1 MTSRLA
7 VFQESSFLSN
17 GKTRAI
23 AALGICLISWAFV
36 PILVRFGEGTISPN
50 ALIFHR
56 LWIASIILGLW
67 KKFFPIQNQFSKG
80 LPKAFLPYI
89 NQNIIL
95 FIIATGIFFAL
106 SAMAWA
112 WSITQTSIANSA
124 LLHNFTPV
132 FVAIA
137 GWLLF
142 NQIWEK
148 KFIIGLSISISGSL
162 ILGLGDFVS
171 GSGKLQGDAIALL
184 SALFFAIYL
193 LLAERVKNQ
202 LDAISTLFYCCLTGT
217 LVVLPILL
225 ISHDKILP
233 TSGSEWLIIVG
244 LGLLTVLAN
253 TAMLYALNWI
263 SSGFIAV
270 ALLLD
275 PIFSAMFAWSIF
287 SERLD
292 FYTLLA
298 FPIILFGIYLATN
311 NQSATE

>member
-36 PILVRFGEGTISPN
+36 PILIRFGEGTISPN

-67 KKFFPIQNQFSKG
+67 KKFFPIQNEFAKD
-80 LPKAFLPYI
+80 LPKVFLPYI
-89 NQNIIL
+89 NQNIVL
-95 FIIATGIFFAL
+95 FIATGIFFTL
-106 SAMAWA
+106 SPIAWA

-124 LLHNFTPV
+124 LLHNFTPI

-137 GWLLF
+137 GWLF
-142 NQIWEK
+142 FGQIWEK
-148 KFIIGLSISISGSL
+148 KFIIGLSISISGSV

-184 SALFFAIYL
+184 SALLFAIYL

-202 LDAISTLFYCCLTGT
+202 LDAVTTLFYCCITGT
-217 LVVLPILL
+217 LGILPILL

-253 TAMLYALNWI
+253 TAMLYALNWM
-263 SSGFIAV
+263 SSGFVAV
-270 ALLLD
+270 TLLLD
-275 PIFSAMFAWSIF
+275 PIFSAMLAGSIL

-311 NQSATE
+311 NQSAIE

>member
-36 PILVRFGEGTISPN
+36 PILIRFGENTISPN

-67 KKFFPIQNQFSKG
+67 KKFFPIQNQFSKD

-89 NQNIIL
+89 NQNIVL

-106 SAMAWA
+106 SPIAWA
-112 WSITQTSIANSA
+112 WSITQTNIANSA

-148 KFIIGLSISISGSL
+148 KFIIGLSISISGSV

-202 LDAISTLFYCCLTGT
+202 LDAITTLFYCCLTGT
-217 LVVLPILL
+217 LGVLPILL

-253 TAMLYALNWI
+253 TAMLYALNWM
-263 SSGFIAV
+263 SSGFVAV
-270 ALLLD
+270 TFLLD
-275 PIFSAMFAWSIF
+275 PIISAIFAWLIF
-287 SERLD
+287 SERLN

-298 FPIILFGIYLATN
+298 FPIILFGIYLATK
-311 NQSATE
+311 NQSAIE